1 MRNHDT
7 LPIAAILGLLL
18 GGVFTLV
25 PAPAE
30 AAPYG
35 MTCDYT
41 TLRTGRRL
49 DGSGSTVCRWKTTVS
64 SENVILEV
72 SNSALSLDFYS
83 QVNQVIYPVTGGA
96 GSRLVTAYSGRT
108 GGAQVCA
115 YNLARTVKT
124 CATINVVN

>member
-7 LPIAAILGLLL
+7 LPIAAIAGLLL
-18 GGVFTLV
+18 GGIFTLV
-25 PAPAE
+25 PAPAD
-30 AAPYG
+30 AAPFG
-35 MTCDYT
+35 MSCDRT

-49 DGSGSTVCRWKTTVS
+49 DGSGSTVCRWRTTLTN
-64 SENVILEV
+64 EDVILEV
-72 SNSALSLDFYS
+72 SNNALSLDFYS
-83 QVNQVIYPVTGGA
+83 QISQVIYPVTGGA
-96 GSRLVTAYSGRT
+96 GSRLVTAFSGRT